1 MRFPL
6 NIDLFGGEVAENTI
20 AEPASARFWLGK
32 KLELG
37 DPSGRLLREDL
48 GIVYFFPVIYLK
60 G

>member
-1 MRFPL
+1 
-6 NIDLFGGEVAENTI
+6 VAENTI

-48 GIVYFFPVIYLK
+48 GIVYFFPVIHLK